1 MKKRDK
7 FIAGTIVGGA
17 VGSILAIMFAP
28 KSGKETR
35 EDIKASSQKLYA
47 QGSQFGNKLKSSANS
62 LMNMIKKLR
71 PGKKPQKD

>member
-35 EDIKASSQKLYA
+35 EDIKTSSQKIYQ
-47 QGSQFGNKLKSSANS
+47 QGTQFGTKFKNS
-62 LMNMIKKLR
+62 TQSLLNLLKKLR

>member
-35 EDIKASSQKLYA
+35 EDIKASSQKIYE
-47 QGSQFGNKLKSSANS
+47 QGSHFGTKLKNSSQS
-62 LMNMIKKLR
+62 LLNLLKKLR

>member
-35 EDIKASSQKLYA
+35 EDIKASSQKLLE
-47 QGSQFGNKLKSSANS
+47 QGSKFGNKLKSSSQS
-62 LMNMIKKLR
+62 LLSTLQKLGF
-71 PGKKPQKD
+71 GKKKQKD

>member
-35 EDIKASSQKLYA
+35 ADIKASSQKLYQ
-47 QGSQFGNKLKSSANS
+47 QGSTFTEEFKKSSKS
-62 LMNMIKKLR
+62 LWQTIKQWR
-71 PGKKPQKD
+71 PGKK

>member
-17 VGSILAIMFAP
+17 IGSILAIMFAP

-35 EDIKASSQKLYA
+35 EDIKASSQKLYS
-47 QGSQFGNKLKSSANS
+47 QGSKFGTQLKNSTQSLLNS
-62 LMNMIKKLR
+62 LKKLL